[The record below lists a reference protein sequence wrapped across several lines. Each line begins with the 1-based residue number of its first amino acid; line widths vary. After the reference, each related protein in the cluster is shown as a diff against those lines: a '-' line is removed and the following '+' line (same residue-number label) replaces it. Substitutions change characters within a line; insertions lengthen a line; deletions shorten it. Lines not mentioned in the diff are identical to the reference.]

1 MAATELVTAITVPM
15 DEAKFV
21 TFLKERFPFSYG
33 IGIGDDTSVVKIG
46 DDYQLITKDLLIEN
60 VHFSLDYYTLEEVA
74 LKSIAVN
81 LSDIAAMGGKSQY
94 FYLGLGFPKLLGE
107 EANIAFFNALEKGCR
122 QWQVEL
128 AGGDFSS
135 AAHLY
140 ISITMIGRARKPIY
154 RDNAQTGDLIGITG
168 VTGESA
174 IGLMLL
180 KNGIRSGPMVEKHKT
195 VVPEILKGPIL
206 ANFVNAMIDVSDGLL
221 IDLKRIL
228 TASAKGAN
236 IFYEKIPVTKEIR
249 ETCAQ
254 YHLDEHEPV
263 LAGGEDYV
271 LLFTIPPENEK
282 ALRKEKI
289 DYYIIGEITPQP
301 DDLLVLDKGK
311 LIQPRINGYDHFRPG
326 GFF

>member
-1 MAATELVTAITVPM
+1 M
-15 DEAKFV
+15 DEARFV
-21 TFLKERFPFSYG
+21 EFLKERFPFSHG
-33 IGIGDDTSVVKIG
+33 IGIGDDASVVKIG

-107 EANIAFFNALEKGCR
+107 EANIDFFNALEKGCR

-140 ISITMIGRARKPIY
+140 ISITMIGRAKKPIY
-154 RDNAQTGDLIGITG
+154 RHNAQAGDLIGITG

-180 KNGIRSGPMVEKHKT
+180 KKGIHAGPLMEKHKT
-195 VVPEILKGPIL
+195 VVPEIIKGPIL
-206 ANFVNAMIDVSDGLL
+206 ANYVNAMIDVSDGLL
-221 IDLKRIL
+221 IDLKRVL
-228 TASAKGAN
+228 TASGKGAK
-236 IFYEKIPVTKEIR
+236 IFYENIPVTKEMQ
-249 ETCAQ
+249 ETCSLHQ
-254 YHLDEHEPV
+254 LDEHEPV

-271 LLFTIPPENEK
+271 LLFTIAPEKEK
-282 ALRKEKI
+282 ELRKEHI

-301 DDLLVLDKGK
+301 GELIILDKGK
-311 LIQPRINGYDHFRPG
+311 LIQPRTNGYDHFRS
-326 GFF
+326 

>member
-1 MAATELVTAITVPM
+1 M
-15 DEAKFV
+15 DEAQFV
-21 TFLKERFPFSYG
+21 EFLKERFPFSYG
-33 IGIGDDTSVVKIG
+33 KGIGDDASVVNMG
-46 DDYQLITKDLLIEN
+46 DDYQLITQDLLIEN
-60 VHFSLDYYTLEEVA
+60 VHFNLDYYTLEEVA

-81 LSDIAAMGGKSQY
+81 LSDIAAMGGESQY

-107 EANIAFFNALEKGCR
+107 KANIAFFNALEKGCR

-140 ISITMIGRARKPIY
+140 ISITMIGRTKNPIY
-154 RDNAQTGDLIGITG
+154 RHNAQAGDLIGITG

-180 KNGIRSGPMVEKHKT
+180 KKAIRSGPMVEKHKT
-195 VVPEILKGPIL
+195 VFPEIKKGPIL
-206 ANFVNAMIDVSDGLL
+206 ANYVNAMIDVSDGLL

-228 TASAKGAN
+228 TASAKGAK
-236 IFYEKIPVTKEIR
+236 IFYENIPVTKEIQ
-249 ETCAQ
+249 ETCALH
-254 YHLDEHEPV
+254 HLDEHEPV

-271 LLFTIPPENEK
+271 LLFTIPQE
-282 ALRKEKI
+282 KEKELRRENI

-301 DDLLVLDKGK
+301 GDLIIKDKGK
-311 LIQPRINGYDHFRPG
+311 LIQPRTNGYDHFRT
-326 GFF
+326 

>member
-1 MAATELVTAITVPM
+1 M
-15 DEAKFV
+15 DEARFV
-21 TFLKERFPFSYG
+21 EFLKERFPFSHG
-33 IGIGDDTSVVKIG
+33 IGIGDDASVVKIG

-107 EANIAFFNALEKGCR
+107 EANIDFFNALEKGCR

-140 ISITMIGRARKPIY
+140 ISITMIGRAKKPIY
-154 RDNAQTGDLIGITG
+154 RHNAQAGDLIGITG

-180 KNGIRSGPMVEKHKT
+180 KKGIHAGPLMEKHKT
-195 VVPEILKGPIL
+195 VVPEIIKGPIL
-206 ANFVNAMIDVSDGLL
+206 ANYVNAMIDVSDGLL
-221 IDLKRIL
+221 IDLKRVLI
-228 TASAKGAN
+228 ASAKGAK
-236 IFYEKIPVTKEIR
+236 IIYENIPVTKEMQ
-249 ETCAQ
+249 ETCSLHQ
-254 YHLDEHEPV
+254 LDEHEPV

-271 LLFTIPPENEK
+271 LLFTIAPEKEK
-282 ALRKEKI
+282 ELRKEHI

-301 DDLLVLDKGK
+301 GELIILDKGK
-311 LIQPRINGYDHFRPG
+311 LIQPRTNGYDHFRS
-326 GFF
+326 